1 MRVTM
6 LTTVREALNL
16 EKSQNDTFEHFFL
29 SYIMD
34 TQDKLIAKEFSR
46 LDSLNSLKYLSM
58 ISKEINKLNEGM
70 VER

>member
-1 MRVTM
+1 M
-6 LTTVREALNL
+6 LNTVKEALNL
-16 EKSQNDTFEHFFL
+16 ERARNDTFEHFFL

-34 TQDKLIAKEFSR
+34 TQDKLIDKEFSG
-46 LDSLNSLKYLSM
+46 LDSLTSLKYLSM